1 MHRHR
6 WLLHSQW
13 ASAVPKYFYTL
24 DLTHFMAHCP
34 PPKNTPKLS
43 PSPAQPSHQS
53 PFLKRGFPGLTGSWE
68 VASWPGADTQQHRGW
83 REGVV
88 PSLHPRESL
97 RKTQCSSLMKCPL
110 RTMSCRLSASS
121 RPTLQWGGAPSA
133 TARPTVPM
141 RPPTGPR
148 PRPPKDTQPG
158 SYGKGPRCAGVGHRG
173 RPHMQQSWESH
184 MEQRQAASP
193 PAMGR
198 RRPNP
203 NWPPPHLVHTH
214 RVSPLPG
221 EPPTW

>member
-1 MHRHR
+1 MRRHR

-24 DLTHFMAHCP
+24 DLTHFMAPCP

-53 PFLKRGFPGLTGSWE
+53 PFLKREFLGLIGSWE

-83 REGVV
+83 GEGAV

-97 RKTQCSSLMKCPL
+97 RKMQCSSLMKCPL

-133 TARPTVPM
+133 TARSTVPM

-148 PRPPKDTQPG
+148 PGPPRTPSQALMGKAQGVQEWGTEDAPTCSGPG
-158 SYGKGPRCAGVGHRG
+158 RATWTSGKQHHLQQWADGDPTPTGP
-173 RPHMQQSWESH
+173 
-184 MEQRQAASP
+184 
-193 PAMGR
+193 
-198 RRPNP
+198 
-203 NWPPPHLVHTH
+203 HTAWWT
-214 RVSPLPG
+214 
-221 EPPTW
+221 PTW